1 VPFER
6 GDLRRYRTRQRAR
19 DVQLLDGCIVIGPQR
34 DEAALHALA
43 TLAASL
49 ELHRRKLGYGALRE
63 RPDLAFDRHNLRT
76 PALAFFTGNVGHS
89 PVLVVEAMNAN
100 EQLGV
105 MRAKLERYLDF
116 GVPTALGL
124 DPGTRHVVVRAGN
137 GRSETIERGSLALP
151 PPLAAWEFTAEALW
165 HR

>member
-1 VPFER
+1 M
-6 GDLRRYRTRQRAR
+6 
-19 DVQLLDGCIVIGPQR
+19 QLLDGCIVIGPQR
-34 DEAALHALA
+34 DEAALRAIA

-63 RPDLAFDRHNLRT
+63 RPDLAFDRYNVRT
-76 PALAFFTGNVGHS
+76 PALAFFTGDVGHA

-100 EQLGV
+100 EQFGV

-124 DPGTRHVVVRAGN
+124 DPGTRHVLIRSGS
-137 GRSETIERGSLALP
+137 GRCETIDSGPLGLP
-151 PPLAAWEFTAEALW
+151 SPLTAWEFRAEVLW
-165 HR
+165 CRESA